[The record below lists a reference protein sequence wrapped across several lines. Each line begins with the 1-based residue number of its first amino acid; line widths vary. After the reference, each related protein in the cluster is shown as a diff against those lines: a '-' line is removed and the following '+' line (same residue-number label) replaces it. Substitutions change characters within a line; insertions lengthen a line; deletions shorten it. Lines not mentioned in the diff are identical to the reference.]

1 MPNEAGIDPLS
12 ELSPINSVVSD
23 VNALKLL
30 GIVPE
35 KEQLYIISATN
46 DVILPIKEGME
57 PAKGLPL
64 IERYVNC
71 VKALIADGIGPINLL
86 EARLN
91 TVRDI
96 KLPNEVGIVPLSEF
110 NDIYNL

>member
-1 MPNEAGIDPLS
+1 MPNEVGIDPLS
-12 ELSPINSVVSD
+12 EFSSSNIIVTDVS
-23 VNALKLL
+23 ALKLL

-35 KEQLYIISATN
+35 KEHLYIISATN

-57 PAKGLPL
+57 PPKELLP
-64 IERYVNC
+64 IERYVKC

-86 EARLN
+86 KARVN
-91 TVRDI
+91 SVSDI

-110 NDIYNL
+110 DDM